1 MHSDRST
8 DVMRIIATAGHVDH
22 GKSSLVRALTGTDPD
37 RWAEERERGLTIDLG
52 FAHFTTP
59 GHNVVS
65 FIDVPGHTRFI
76 SNMLAGVGAVG
87 SSLLVIDAHEG
98 WKPQTEEHLRI
109 LDLLGIEHGLVVL
122 TKSDLCPPSDR
133 EQVSETVRRHLEGTF
148 LATAPMVFV
157 SSTTR
162 DGLDT
167 LVERID
173 DMLAAAALPPD
184 HQRPRLFV
192 DRVFAAKGSGTVVT
206 GTLTDGSLAVGDRVM
221 ATPMMLPAR
230 VRSMQSHGRDV
241 DSAPPGSRV
250 ALNLAGV
257 EHHDL
262 RRGVAIV
269 RTDEW
274 HLAKEF
280 DASLTTVVGLE
291 HAVTSR
297 GAWSLHIGSDE
308 LAVRVRV
315 IGSTRIEAGGS
326 GFVRVRMPYEVPLIP
341 GDHYILRES
350 GRRETVGGGEV
361 LDVSPVVPVTRA
373 APDRSVERVVA
384 ERGWVRADL
393 LRLLTGEARTPTLG
407 DWVIDASVLETMRV
421 DLRGRVARSGS
432 EGIRVETLDERERIV
447 IETCADVTV
456 ADGFA
461 RVTGTSD
468 PLLDHPAV
476 AALAHGGCGP
486 RPPVAITVA
495 ELRRLQQKGVLFER
509 DGEWFHVSALETAR
523 RVAIA
528 LLAANPEGFTLSQF
542 REAVGNTRKHAVP
555 LATELDTRGITR
567 RRGDVRIAGPRLE
580 NQVSNSG

>member
-1 MHSDRST
+1 
-8 DVMRIIATAGHVDH
+8 MRIIATAGHVDH

-52 FAHFTTP
+52 FAHFTTA
-59 GHNVVS
+59 GGNVVS

-87 SSLLVIDAHEG
+87 TSLLVVDAHEG

-109 LDLLGIEHGLVVL
+109 LDLLGIRHGLVVL

-133 EQVSETVRRHLEGTF
+133 ERVAQSVRHHLEGTF
-148 LATAPMVFV
+148 LADAPLVFV
-157 SSTTR
+157 SSATG
-162 DGLDT
+162 DGLAA
-167 LVERID
+167 LIERID
-173 DMLAAAALPPD
+173 DMLASAPLSPD

-206 GTLTDGSLAVGDRVM
+206 GTLTEGSLAVGDRVV
-221 ATPMMLPAR
+221 ATPMMIPAR

-250 ALNLAGV
+250 ALNLAGI
-257 EHHDL
+257 EHQDL

-269 RTDEW
+269 RPDEW
-274 HLAKEF
+274 HLTHEF
-280 DASLTTVVGLE
+280 DASFTTVAGLE

-308 LAVRVRV
+308 MAVRVRV
-315 IGSTRIEAGGS
+315 IGATRIEAGSS
-326 GFVRVRMPYEVPLIP
+326 GFIRVRLPHAIPLIP

-361 LDVSPVVPVTRA
+361 LDVAPVLPVTRA
-373 APDRSVERVVA
+373 QPDRRTDRVIA
-384 ERGWVRADL
+384 ERGWVRAEL
-393 LRLLTGEARTPTLG
+393 LRLVTGEARTPTLG
-407 DWVIDASVLETMRV
+407 DWVIDPTVLATMR
-421 DLRGRVARSGS
+421 DELGARVTRAGD
-432 EGIRVETLDERERIV
+432 EGIRVETLDERERLV
-447 IETCADVTV
+447 IETCPDVHV

-461 RVTGTSD
+461 RRAGAAD

-476 AALAHGGCGP
+476 AALAAGGCAP
-486 RPPVAITVA
+486 QPPTAITVA
-495 ELRRLQQKGVLFER
+495 ELRRLEQRGVLFER

-523 RVAIA
+523 RAAHA
-528 LLAANPEGFTLSQF
+528 LLAAHPEGFTLSQF
-542 REAVGNTRKHAVP
+542 RESVGNTRKHAVP
-555 LATELDTRGITR
+555 LATELDARGITR
-567 RRGDVRIAGPRLE
+567 RRGDVRIAGPRLDT
-580 NQVSNSG
+580 QVSNSG

>member
-1 MHSDRST
+1 
-8 DVMRIIATAGHVDH
+8 MRIIATAGHVDH

-59 GHNVVS
+59 GGNEVS

-87 SSLLVIDAHEG
+87 LSLLVVDAHEG

-109 LDLLGIEHGLVVL
+109 LDLLGLRHGLVVL
-122 TKSDLCPPSDR
+122 TKSDLCPPADR
-133 EQVSETVRRHLEGTF
+133 EPLLADVRRRLDETF
-148 LATAPMVFV
+148 LADAPTVFV

-162 DGLDT
+162 DGLDE
-167 LVERID
+167 LVDRID
-173 DMLAAAALPPD
+173 EMLADAPTTPD
-184 HQRPRLFV
+184 GRRPRLFV

-206 GTLTDGSLAVGDRVM
+206 GTLTEGSLAVGDRVV
-221 ATPMMLPAR
+221 ALPMGLPAR

-241 DSAPPGSRV
+241 ESASPGSRV
-250 ALNLAGV
+250 ALNLVGV
-257 EHHDL
+257 EHRDL

-269 RTDEW
+269 RPDDW
-274 HLAKEF
+274 HLTREF
-280 DASLTTVVGLE
+280 DASFTTVKGLD

-308 LAVRVRV
+308 LSVRVRV
-315 IGSTRIEAGGS
+315 IGATRIESDTS
-326 GFVRVRMPYEVPLIP
+326 GFIRVQLPYEVPLIT

-361 LDVSPVVPVTRA
+361 LDVAPVLPVARA
-373 APDRSVERVVA
+373 KPDRRTDRVIA
-384 ERGWVRADL
+384 ERGWVRADQ
-393 LRLLTGEARTPTLG
+393 LRLLTGESRPPTLG
-407 DWVIDASVLETMRV
+407 EWVIDPSVLTTMR
-421 DLRGRVARSGS
+421 DELRDRVAQAGGD
-432 EGIRVETLDERERIV
+432 GIRVESLDERARLV
-447 IETCADVTV
+447 LDTCTDVRV

-461 RVTGTSD
+461 RLAGATD

-476 AALAHGGCGP
+476 GILAAGGCAP
-486 RPPVAITVA
+486 QAPNTITVA
-495 ELRRLQQKGVLFER
+495 ELRRLEQRGVLFER

-523 RVAIA
+523 QAART
-528 LLAANPEGFTLSQF
+528 LLSVNPGGFTLSQF

-555 LATELDTRGITR
+555 LATELDARGITR

-580 NQVSNSG
+580 TQVSSSG

>member
-1 MHSDRST
+1 
-8 DVMRIIATAGHVDH
+8 MRIIATAGHVDH

-59 GHNVVS
+59 GGQVVS

-87 SSLLVIDAHEG
+87 ACLLVVDAHEG

-109 LDLLGIEHGLVVL
+109 LDLLGISHGLVVL
-122 TKSDLCPPSDR
+122 TKSDLCPPEDR
-133 EQVSETVRRHLEGTF
+133 ERIAIDTRRHLEGTF
-148 LATAPMVFV
+148 LADAPLVFT

-162 DGLDT
+162 DGLDE
-167 LVERID
+167 LVEQID
-173 DMLAAAALPPD
+173 RMLVSTSVPLASG
-184 HQRPRLFV
+184 RPRLFV

-206 GTLTDGSLAVGDRVM
+206 GTLTDGSLTVGDRVV

-241 DSAPPGSRV
+241 DTAPPGSRV

-257 EHHDL
+257 EHQEL

-269 RTDEW
+269 RPDEW
-274 HLAKEF
+274 HLTREF
-280 DASLTTVVGLE
+280 DASFTTVAGLE

-308 LAVRVRV
+308 LAVRVRL
-315 IGSTRIEAGGS
+315 IGTTRIEAGGN
-326 GFVRVRMPYEVPLIP
+326 GCLRVRLPYEVPLVP

-350 GRRETVGGGEV
+350 GRRETVGGGEI
-361 LDVSPVVPVTRA
+361 LDVEPVLPPNRA
-373 APDRSVERVVA
+373 RPDRRVDRVVA
-384 ERGWVRADL
+384 ERGWVRADR
-393 LRLLTGEARTPTLG
+393 LRLLTGESRPPTLG
-407 DWVIDASVLETMRV
+407 EWVVDPSVLTGMRD
-421 DLRGRVARSGS
+421 DLRARVVSTGS
-432 EGIRVETLDERERIV
+432 EGVRLETLDERERLV
-447 IETCADVTV
+447 LETCPDLKV
-456 ADGFA
+456 AEGFA
-461 RVTGTSD
+461 RLAGAAD

-476 AALAHGGCGP
+476 AQLAAGGCAP
-486 RPPVAITVA
+486 QPPVAITVA
-495 ELRRLQQKGVLFER
+495 ELRRLEQRGVLFER

-523 RVAIA
+523 QIA
-528 LLAANPEGFTLSQF
+528 RQLLVTHPAGFTMSQF
-542 REAVGNTRKHAVP
+542 RESVGNTRKHAVP
-555 LATELDTRGITR
+555 LATELDARGITR

-580 NQVSNSG
+580 NQVSHSG